1 MSALP
6 GVRRRANVALPFHVD
21 RRMLAGVLLVVVSL
35 AGGLLL
41 WRSATDTTPILVA
54 ARDIPPG
61 HVLQRDDLRIGEAR
75 LDGSLASMALT
86 ESDLEAAVGR
96 TTSTTIHAGELVV
109 HPDLAAGPVLGA
121 DQVAVTIPVAADSIY
136 PGLRPTDEVSVLAT
150 SNPGRPES
158 RTVTLLD
165 RATVFAIGLER
176 RVIRSSTSD
185 NPNDGA
191 TVANITLAVPRSEA
205 EAIAHA
211 VANATLTIV
220 LLAPQ
225 ETSSQP

>member
-1 MSALP
+1 
-6 GVRRRANVALPFHVD
+6 
-21 RRMLAGVLLVVVSL
+21 MLAGVLLVVVSL

-41 WRSATDTTPILVA
+41 WRGVTDTTPILVA

-86 ESDLEAAVGR
+86 DADLEAAVGR
-96 TTSTTIHAGELVV
+96 TTSTTIHAGEMVV
-109 HPDLAAGPVLGA
+109 APDLASGPVLGA
-121 DQVAVTIPVAADSIY
+121 DEVAVTIPVAADSIY
-136 PGLRPTDEVSVLAT
+136 PGLRPTDQVALLAT
-150 SNPGRPES
+150 SNAGKPES
-158 RTVTLLD
+158 RTVTLID

-205 EAIAHA
+205 EAVAHA
-211 VANATLTIV
+211 VANATITVV
-220 LLAPQ
+220 LLAPG
-225 ETSSQP
+225 ETSLQP

>member
-6 GVRRRANVALPFHVD
+6 GVRRRANVALPFRVD

-41 WRSATDTTPILVA
+41 WRSATGTTPILVA

-75 LDGSLASMALT
+75 LDGGLASMALT
-86 ESDLEAAVGR
+86 ETDLEAAVGR
-96 TTSTTIHAGELVV
+96 TTSTTIHAGEMVV
-109 HPDLAAGPVLGA
+109 APDLASGPVLGA
-121 DQVAVTIPVAADSIY
+121 DEVAVTIPVAADTIY
-136 PGLRPTDEVSVLAT
+136 PGLRPTDQVALLAT
-150 SNPGRPES
+150 SNAGKPES
-158 RTVTLLD
+158 RTVTLID

-205 EAIAHA
+205 EAVAHA
-211 VANATLTIV
+211 VANATITVV

-225 ETSSQP
+225 ETTLQP

>member
-1 MSALP
+1 
-6 GVRRRANVALPFHVD
+6 
-21 RRMLAGVLLVVVSL
+21 MLAGILLVVVSL

-41 WRSATDTTPILVA
+41 WRSATDTTPILIA

-61 HVLQRDDLRIGEAR
+61 HVIQRDDLTVGEAR
-75 LDGSLASMALT
+75 LDGSLASMALS
-86 ESDLEAAVGR
+86 EADLDAAVGR
-96 TTSTTIHAGELVV
+96 TTSTTIHAGEMVV

-121 DQVAVTIPVAADSIY
+121 DDVAVTIPVVADTIY
-136 PGLRPTDEVSVLAT
+136 PGLRPTDEVALLAT
-150 SNPGRPES
+150 RSAGKPES
-158 RTVTLLD
+158 TTVTLLD

-176 RVIRSSTSD
+176 RVIRTTASD
-185 NPNDGA
+185 DPNDGA

-211 VANATLTIV
+211 VANATITVV

-225 ETSSQP
+225 ETSLQP

>member
-1 MSALP
+1 MAALP
-6 GVRRRANVALPFHVD
+6 GVRRRANVALPVRVD

-41 WRSATDTTPILVA
+41 WRSATDTTPILIA

-61 HVLQRDDLRIGEAR
+61 HVLQRDDLRIVEAR
-75 LDGSLASMALT
+75 LDGSLASMAVT
-86 ESDLEAAVGR
+86 EADLEAAVGR
-96 TTSTTIHAGELVV
+96 TTSTTIHAGEMMVR
-109 HPDLAAGPVLGA
+109 PDLASGPVLGA
-121 DQVAVTIPVAADSIY
+121 DEVAVTIPVAADTIY
-136 PGLRPTDEVSVLAT
+136 PGLRPTDEIALLAT

-158 RTVTLLD
+158 TTVTLLD

-176 RVIRSSTSD
+176 RVIRSSTSTD
-185 NPNDGA
+185 PNDGA

-211 VANATLTIV
+211 VANATITVV

-225 ETSSQP
+225 ETSLQP

>member
-1 MSALP
+1 M
-6 GVRRRANVALPFHVD
+6 F
-21 RRMLAGVLLVVVSL
+21 AGVLLVVVSI
-35 AGGLLL
+35 AGSLLL

-61 HVLQRDDLRIGEAR
+61 HILQRDDLRIGEAR

-86 ESDLEAAVGR
+86 EADLEAAVGR
-96 TTSTTIHAGELVV
+96 TASTTIHAGEMVV

-121 DQVAVTIPVAADSIY
+121 DEVAVTIPVAADTIY
-136 PGLRPTDEVSVLAT
+136 PGLGPTDEVALLAT
-150 SNPGRPES
+150 SNAGRPES

-176 RVIRSSTSD
+176 RVIRSSTSND
-185 NPNDGA
+185 PNDGA

-211 VANATLTIV
+211 VANATITVV
-220 LLAPQ
+220 LLAPR
-225 ETSSQP
+225 ESSSQP

>member
-1 MSALP
+1 MAAVP
-6 GVRRRANVALPFHVD
+6 GVRRRANVALPVRVD

-35 AGGLLL
+35 AGGMLL

-61 HVLQRDDLRIGEAR
+61 HVIQRDDLTIGEAR
-75 LDGSLASMALT
+75 LDGSLASLALT
-86 ESDLEAAVGR
+86 EADLEAAVGR
-96 TTSTTIHAGELVV
+96 TTNTTIHAGEMVA
-109 HPDLAAGPVLGA
+109 HPDLASGPVLRA
-121 DQVAVTIPVAADSIY
+121 DEVAVTIPVVADSIY
-136 PGLRPTDEVSVLAT
+136 PGLRPTDEVSLLAT
-150 SNPGRPES
+150 SNPGKPES

-176 RVIRSSTSD
+176 RVIRTTASD
-185 NPNDGA
+185 DPNDGA

-211 VANATLTIV
+211 VANATITVV

-225 ETSSQP
+225 ETSLQP

>member
-6 GVRRRANVALPFHVD
+6 GVGRRANVALPFRVD

-41 WRSATDTTPILVA
+41 WRSATETTPILVA

-61 HVLQRDDLRIGEAR
+61 HVIQRDDLRVGEAR
-75 LDGSLASMALT
+75 LDGGLASMALT
-86 ESDLEAAVGR
+86 EADLDAAVGR
-96 TTSTTIHAGELVV
+96 TTSTTIHAGEMVV
-109 HPDLAAGPVLGA
+109 RPDLASGPVLDA
-121 DQVAVTIPVAADSIY
+121 DEVAVTIPVAADTIY
-136 PGLRPTDEVSVLAT
+136 PGLRPTDEVSLLAT
-150 SNPGRPES
+150 SDAGKPES
-158 RTVTLLD
+158 KTVTLLD

-176 RVIRSSTSD
+176 RVIRSSTSND
-185 NPNDGA
+185 LNDGA

-205 EAIAHA
+205 EAVAHA
-211 VANATLTIV
+211 VANASITVV

-225 ETSSQP
+225 ETNVQP

>member
-1 MSALP
+1 
-6 GVRRRANVALPFHVD
+6 
-21 RRMLAGVLLVVVSL
+21 MLAGVLLVVVSL

-41 WRSATDTTPILVA
+41 WRSATGTTPILVA

-86 ESDLEAAVGR
+86 EADLDAAVGR
-96 TTSTTIHAGELVV
+96 ATSTTIHAGEIVV
-109 HPDLAAGPVLGA
+109 APDLASGPVLGP
-121 DQVAVTIPVAADSIY
+121 DEVAVTIPVAADTIY
-136 PGLRPTDEVSVLAT
+136 PGLRPTDKVALLAT
-150 SNPGRPES
+150 TNAGKPES
-158 RTVTLLD
+158 RTVTLID

-176 RVIRSSTSD
+176 RVIRSGTSD

-205 EAIAHA
+205 EAVAHA
-211 VANATLTIV
+211 LANASITVV

-225 ETSSQP
+225 QTSPQP

>member
-6 GVRRRANVALPFHVD
+6 GVRRRANVALPVRVD

-54 ARDIPPG
+54 AREIPPG
-61 HVLQRDDLRIGEAR
+61 HVIQRDDLRLGEAR

-86 ESDLEAAVGR
+86 DVDLDEAVGR
-96 TTSTTIHAGELVV
+96 TANTTIHAGEMVV
-109 HPDLAAGPVLGA
+109 APDLASGPVLGA
-121 DQVAVTIPVAADSIY
+121 DEVAVTIPVAADTIY
-136 PGLRPTDEVSVLAT
+136 PGLRPTDQVSLIAT
-150 SNPGRPES
+150 SNAGKPE
-158 RTVTLLD
+158 TTTITLLD
-165 RATVFAIGLER
+165 RATVFAIGMEQR
-176 RVIRSSTSD
+176 AIRSTASD
-185 NPNDGA
+185 DPNDGA

-205 EAIAHA
+205 EAVAHA
-211 VANATLTIV
+211 VANATITVV

-225 ETSSQP
+225 ETSVQP

>member
-6 GVRRRANVALPFHVD
+6 GVRRRANVALPFRVD
-21 RRMLAGVLLVVVSL
+21 RRMLAGVLLVLVSL

-41 WRSATDTTPILVA
+41 WRSATATTPILVA
-54 ARDIPPG
+54 AREIPPG

-75 LDGSLASMALT
+75 LDGGLASMALT
-86 ESDLEAAVGR
+86 DADLETAVGR
-96 TTSTTIHAGELVV
+96 TASTTIHAGEMIVA
-109 HPDLAAGPVLGA
+109 PDLASGPVLGP
-121 DQVAVTIPVAADSIY
+121 DEVAVTIPVAADTIY
-136 PGLRPTDEVSVLAT
+136 PGLRPTDQVSLLAT
-150 SNPGRPES
+150 SNAGKPES
-158 RTVTLLD
+158 STVTLLD

-176 RVIRSSTSD
+176 RVVRSSTSND
-185 NPNDGA
+185 PNEGA

-211 VANATLTIV
+211 VANAALTVV

-225 ETSSQP
+225 ESSVQP